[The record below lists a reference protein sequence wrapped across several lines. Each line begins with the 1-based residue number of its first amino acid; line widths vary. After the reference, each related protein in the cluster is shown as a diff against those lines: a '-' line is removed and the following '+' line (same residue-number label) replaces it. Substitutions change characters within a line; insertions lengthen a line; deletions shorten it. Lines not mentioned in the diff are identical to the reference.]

1 MGYFSRESGFFPM
14 RMAIS
19 DIFDTGRTCLF
30 SRLVTFWKMEAI
42 FAGVFNNFKQTAFP
56 SFPTDT

>member
-1 MGYFSRESGFFPM
+1 M